1 MRKDLVTLVFGGCA
15 LMASPLSAG
24 FSATEVTPEA
34 TPTVAIEDAP
44 PVRVPVPG
52 LHDQAAMILVGTA
65 LIGLAAAVR
74 RAA

>member
-44 PVRVPVPG
+44 PVRVPG